1 MVIIVTLSILSNL
14 YETKIVLQGVN
25 KAFLKTFVGEE
36 KNIKMTWGGK
46 KKDVLEK
53 GNIHTEGCARKEVY
67 FQGVNALVTKS
78 QSSAWKNKN
87 FCIDKMKE
95 RADSNMPRISQ

>member
-46 KKDVLEK
+46 KKDALEK
-53 GNIHTEGCARKEVY
+53 RKYSHRRMCQEGSILPGC
-67 FQGVNALVTKS
+67 
-78 QSSAWKNKN
+78 
-87 FCIDKMKE
+87 
-95 RADSNMPRISQ
+95 